1 MHRGECYSQKMKNN
15 NTIDPFAPLD
25 KYEEDLMKSVE
36 RDEWTSVADKKK
48 EIDRYTQLFRNESGK
63 DKRITIRV
71 ASADLQD
78 IKTRASLNSLPYQT
92 LINILLHQYA
102 KGRIDINL

>member
-1 MHRGECYSQKMKNN
+1 MKKN

-25 KYEEDLMKSVE
+25 KYEEDLIQSVE

-71 ASADLQD
+71 TSTDLQD
-78 IKTRASLNSLPYQT
+78 IKAKASSNSMPYQT

>member
-1 MHRGECYSQKMKNN
+1 MKNN

-48 EIDRYTQLFRNESGK
+48 EIDR
-63 DKRITIRV
+63 
-71 ASADLQD
+71 
-78 IKTRASLNSLPYQT
+78 
-92 LINILLHQYA
+92 
-102 KGRIDINL
+102 